1 MISELQQI
9 MIESTERIFSDTVD
23 KKLLDA
29 VETGEFPQA
38 LWTLVCENGFHLLA
52 TKDSGAELADAF
64 AVLRVAGRYAVPL
77 PLAEILLGNRWLNE
91 SSDALI
97 SIGVRAGDKALSVPF
112 SEHAVRCLAVTT
124 DNRLYEISK
133 FQRDAGQNIAFEPR
147 DTLSGE
153 FAEIATNDQV
163 YELMA
168 LSRLSLA
175 SGALNRVLELTIQY
189 VGERE
194 QFGRPIA
201 KFQAVQ
207 HNLAVA
213 AAEVAA
219 ATRACDG
226 AVEAIGDERF
236 ALEVAAGKGRVGEAI
251 TVVTE
256 IVHQLHGAMG
266 FTHEHQLHHFT
277 RRLWSWRE
285 EFGGETYW
293 QARLGRHLHSLGSDR
308 VWDFIAT
315 AK

>member
-1 MISELQQI
+1 MSSELQQI
-9 MIESTERIFSDTVD
+9 MVESTERIFSDTVD

-29 VETGEFPQA
+29 VESGEFPQQ
-38 LWTLVCENGFHLLA
+38 LWKLICENGFHLLA
-52 TKDSGAELADAF
+52 TTDSGADLADAF
-64 AVLRVAGRYAVPL
+64 AVLRVAGRYAVPI
-77 PLAEILLGNRWLNE
+77 PLAEVLLGNRWLDG
-91 SSDALI
+91 SDDNLI
-97 SIGVRAGDKALSVPF
+97 SIGERSGDRTLTVPW
-112 SEHAVRCLAVTT
+112 AQQAARCLAVTP
-124 DNRLYEISK
+124 DNRVFEISDY
-133 FQRDAGQNIAFEPR
+133 QSTSGRNIAFEPR
-147 DTLSGE
+147 DTLSGN
-153 FAEIATNDQV
+153 FTEIKTDDDA

-226 AVEAIGDERF
+226 AVEAIGEERF
-236 ALEVAAGKGRVGEAI
+236 VLEVAAGKGRVGEAI

-285 EFGGETYW
+285 EFGGESYW
-293 QARLGRHLHSLGSDR
+293 QSRLGHHLHSLGADS
-308 VWDFIAT
+308 VWDFIAS

>member
-1 MISELQQI
+1 MTNELQQI
-9 MIESTERIFSDTVD
+9 MVASTEKIFSDTVD

-29 VETGEFPQA
+29 VEAGQFPQE
-38 LWTLVCENGFHLLA
+38 LWKLVCDNGFHLLA
-52 TKDSGAELADAF
+52 TPDSGAELADAF

-77 PLAEILLGNRWLNE
+77 PLAESLLGNRWLGN
-91 SSDALI
+91 DDTALI
-97 SIGVRAGDKALSVPF
+97 SIGEYSGERVLAVPWAERA
-112 SEHAVRCLAVTT
+112 ERCLAVTPDNKVFEVT
-124 DNRLYEISK
+124 DY
-133 FQRDAGQNIAFEPR
+133 QRSAGSNIAFEPR
-147 DTLSGE
+147 DNLEGS
-153 FAEIATNDQV
+153 FSEIATDDDAF
-163 YELMA
+163 ELMA
-168 LSRLSLA
+168 LTRLSLA
-175 SGALNRVLELTIQY
+175 TGALNRVLELTIQY

-219 ATRACDG
+219 ATRACDA
-226 AVEAIGDERF
+226 AVEAIGEPRF
-236 ALEVAAGKGRVGEAI
+236 ALEVAAGKGRIGEAI

-277 RRLWSWRE
+277 RRLWSWRD
-285 EFGGETYW
+285 EFGGESYW
-293 QARLGRHLHSLGSDR
+293 QSRLGQHIHSLGADQ